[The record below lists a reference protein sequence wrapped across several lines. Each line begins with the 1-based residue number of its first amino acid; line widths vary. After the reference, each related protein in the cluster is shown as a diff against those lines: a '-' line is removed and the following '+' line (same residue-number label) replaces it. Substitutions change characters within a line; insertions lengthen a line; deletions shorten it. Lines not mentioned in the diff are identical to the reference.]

1 MAYRLAINGFGRIGR
16 TTFRAAFEHPGV
28 QVVAINDLTD
38 AATLAHL
45 LKYDT
50 VYGVW
55 PHEVTADGNELL
67 VDGQSIPVLS
77 EKDPQKLPWQK
88 LNVAVVLECTGHFTD
103 KAGAM
108 AHIKSGAKTV
118 LISAPTKD
126 EGQVPTGVLGVNK
139 LSITDGPVF
148 SNASCTTNCIAPIM
162 EILERHLGVEQ
173 AFMTTAHAYTADQ
186 NLQDGPHKDLRRARA
201 AAFNIVPTTTG
212 AAKTVG
218 VVVPSLKGKFD
229 GLALRVPI
237 PVGSVSDIT
246 AYLKKDTTVDGL
258 NDLLRREAA
267 GQYQNIL
274 MVEDDPVVSSD
285 IVGRLESSIVDSA
298 LTAVQG
304 RLVKV
309 VAWYDNER
317 GYSQRFLEQAIELA
331 KQCA

>member
-28 QVVAINDLTD
+28 SVVAINDLTD

-55 PHEVTADGNELL
+55 NHEVAADGDTLI
-67 VDGQSIPVLS
+67 VDGQHIPIFN
-77 EKDPQKLPWQK
+77 EKDPTKLPWKK
-88 LNVAVVLECTGHFTD
+88 LQVAVVLECTGHFTD
-103 KAGAM
+103 KESAL
-108 AHIKSGAKTV
+108 AHIKAGSKSV
-118 LISAPTKD
+118 LISAPAKD
-126 EGQVPTGVLGVNK
+126 EGLVPTGVLGVNK
-139 LSITDGPVF
+139 LAIADGPVF

-162 EILERHLGVEQ
+162 EILERHFGVEQ

-186 NLQDGPHKDLRRARA
+186 NLQDGPHTDLRRARA

-218 VVVPSLKGKFD
+218 AVVPSLKGIFD

-237 PVGSVSDIT
+237 PVGSISDIT
-246 AYLKKDTTVDGL
+246 AYLKKDVNVEVL
-258 NDLLRREAA
+258 NDLLRQEAKDRYR
-267 GQYQNIL
+267 GIL
-274 MVEDDPVVSSD
+274 VVEDDPVVSSD
-285 IVGRLESSIVDSA
+285 IVGRVESSIVDSA

-317 GYSQRFLEQAIELA
+317 GYSQRFLEQSIELA